1 MPIACRTL
9 AAALVVSLLPS
20 GGVPVHARAPQDC
33 KDAASCRQ
41 LAGEA
46 RERKDFDAFHDLAWK
61 AMNLGPK
68 NDPSAMTLLARAQS
82 LSGRPLDA
90 VVMLQ
95 RLAALGVFTDVA
107 TSDDFERVRALPAW
121 SELEGKL
128 SGKGAPAPPPEAA
141 ASSKPKPAVKEN
153 APPLPKGEKPAGV
166 EEKPKPVDTPATMAP
181 PPPPPPAKPSKG
193 AAAAAAKT
201 AKPAPGPPE
210 PLRFAANGLT
220 AVGLAYDAVSG
231 RFIVGD
237 RADRRL
243 LVVGERSGR
252 LASLAGADAGFGE
265 VTAFEIDA
273 HEGDLWVV
281 SASAGPSSTV
291 HKLQLI
297 SGRMLTSIAL
307 AEEQAPARFTDVAVT
322 PQSILVLDSE
332 GRRIFRAAKKGR
344 ALDVAMRLA
353 VPAAG
358 LAPVSDTVVYVAF
371 DRGILRADLAAR
383 SMSVVDAP
391 AKVDVSGI
399 SWMRPFRGS
408 LVAVQ
413 SGQGTSRLVRIRI
426 DDGGKAVRGVDVL
439 DENISIAGPTSAA
452 ITDNAVYYLNRAPD
466 SGDVIVRKIPLK

>member
-1 MPIACRTL
+1 MPVACRTL
-9 AAALVVSLLPS
+9 AAALVVSMLAA
-20 GGVPVHARAPQDC
+20 GGVSMHARAPQDC

-95 RLAALGVFTDVA
+95 RLAAMGVLTDVA
-107 TSDDFERVRALPAW
+107 TSDDFERVRALPSW

-128 SGKGAPAPPPEAA
+128 SGKGASAPPPAPEAA
-141 ASSKPKPAVKEN
+141 AASKPKPAVKET
-153 APPLPKGEKPAGV
+153 APPLPKVDKPS
-166 EEKPKPVDTPATMAP
+166 
-181 PPPPPPAKPSKG
+181 PPPPPAKPSKD
-193 AAAAAAKT
+193 AARETAAAAAKT
-201 AKPAPGPPE
+201 GKPAPAPPE
-210 PLRFAANGLT
+210 PLRFAANGLD

-265 VTAFEIDA
+265 VTAFEIDSR
-273 HEGDLWVV
+273 EGDLWVV
-281 SASAGPSSTV
+281 SASAGPSSTL

-297 SGRMLTSIAL
+297 SGRRLTSIAL
-307 AEEQAPARFTDVAVT
+307 PEDQAPARFSDVAVT
-322 PQSILVLDSE
+322 PQSILVLDSD
-332 GRRIFRAAKKGR
+332 GRRIFRAAKNGR
-344 ALDVAMRLA
+344 ALEVAMRLA
-353 VPAAG
+353 VPAAV
-358 LAPVSDTVVYVAF
+358 LAPVSETVVYVAF
-371 DRGILRADLAAR
+371 DRGLLRADLATR
-383 SMSVVDAP
+383 SMSVVDVS
-391 AKVDVSGI
+391 AKVDLSGI
-399 SWMRPFRGS
+399 SWMRTFRGS

-413 SGQGTSRLVRIRI
+413 SAHGTWRLVRIRI
-426 DDGGKAVRGVDVL
+426 DEGGKAVRGVDVL

-452 ITDNAVYYLNRAPD
+452 ITDRAVYYLNRAPD